1 MQRQGSLDI
10 HTYKPVVLEWSQVLL
25 ASTYKPMP
33 AIEKLQETWTSS
45 SITTLF
51 HIASS
56 TDHTSRTFPAAGFN
70 WYLQVVDRRKLK
82 KPSSA
87 LYFYSRDC
95 PRTWHGTPIN
105 VTISFPSHS
114 DDESFR
120 KSSIDAVLGKDVR
133 ICCYPSLL
141 EDALV
146 SLEVRVTF
154 TNLLICNLNLFN
166 VLADVV
172 PRAVPDAPLAISD
185 QEHRGPQPSS
195 ALRALEQ
202 SLKTGT
208 SFDIVF
214 QAYTR
219 RSSLGTVTR
228 PIPIYANTAVL
239 QATTL
244 LPDFA
249 KLEEDLNFSSLFELS
264 EGDTLPFTSLESC
277 GYESD
282 SDLEDDNDN
291 NSSIH
296 NNLAVVRPAEE
307 LATTSSDEASAS
319 QVLRSQ
325 TPESHKGLFIS

>member
-1 MQRQGSLDI
+1 MVPGP
-10 HTYKPVVLEWSQVLL
+10 T
-25 ASTYKPMP
+25 STYKPMS

-56 TDHTSRTFPAAGFN
+56 TDTSRTFPAAGFN
-70 WYLQVVDRRKLK
+70 WYLQVVQDRKIKLK
-82 KPSSA
+82 QPSSA

-154 TNLLICNLNLFN
+154 TNLVICNLNLFN
-166 VLADVV
+166 ELANVV
-172 PRAVPDAPLAISD
+172 PRAVPNAPLAISD

-219 RSSLGTVTR
+219 RSSLGSVTR
-228 PIPIYANTAVL
+228 PIPIHANTAVL
-239 QATTL
+239 QGTTV
-244 LPDFA
+244 LPDFGTFYSC
-249 KLEEDLNFSSLFELS
+249 FSLWLLI
-264 EGDTLPFTSLESC
+264 T
-277 GYESD
+277 
-282 SDLEDDNDN
+282 
-291 NSSIH
+291 
-296 NNLAVVRPAEE
+296 V
-307 LATTSSDEASAS
+307 
-319 QVLRSQ
+319 RSQ
-325 TPESHKGLFIS
+325 T

>member
-10 HTYKPVVLEWSQVLL
+10 HTYKSVVLGVVPGPTT
-25 ASTYKPMP
+25 ASSTHKPLPMS

-51 HIASS
+51 HITSS
-56 TDHTSRTFPAAGFN
+56 TATSRTLTFPAAGFN
-70 WYLQVVDRRKLK
+70 WYLEQVFHRQK
-82 KPSSA
+82 KISSA

-114 DDESFR
+114 DDESFS
-120 KSSIDAVLGKDVR
+120 KSSVDVVLGKDVR
-133 ICCYPSLL
+133 ICCYPSPLQ
-141 EDALV
+141 DALV

-154 TNLLICNLNLFN
+154 TNLLMCNLNLFN
-166 VLADVV
+166 VLANVV
-172 PRAVPDAPLAISD
+172 PRTVPDTPLAISD
-185 QEHRGPQPSS
+185 QELRGPQPSS

-219 RSSLGTVTR
+219 RSSLGSVTR

-244 LPDFA
+244 LPDFGTFYSY
-249 KLEEDLNFSSLFELS
+249 FSLWLLI
-264 EGDTLPFTSLESC
+264 T
-277 GYESD
+277 
-282 SDLEDDNDN
+282 
-291 NSSIH
+291 
-296 NNLAVVRPAEE
+296 VW
-307 LATTSSDEASAS
+307 
-319 QVLRSQ
+319 SQ
-325 TPESHKGLFIS
+325 TWRRP